1 MIIRDPADKTSGT
14 CQLWQ
19 LLLLLSFPGRASDLL
34 KSKCGL
40 GTSLV
45 IQWLELCVLA
55 WEIGPMC
62 RN

>member
-1 MIIRDPADKTSGT
+1 MIIRNPADKASGT

-19 LLLLLSFPGRASDLL
+19 LLLLLSFPGRASDIL
-34 KSKCGL
+34 KNKCGS

-45 IQWLELCVLA
+45 VQWLELRALV
-55 WEIGPMC
+55 WELGPTC